1 MYLIG
6 IDIGGTKCAVS
17 LGKRAADGGVRLLH
31 RCESRPTAGRAP
43 MELLAELCADARE
56 CMARA
61 PQRPSA
67 AGISCG
73 GPLDSRRAFATTRTP
88 ARWPSGSSARDA
100 AAAA

>member
-43 MELLAELCADARE
+43 M
-56 CMARA
+56 
-61 PQRPSA
+61 
-67 AGISCG
+67 
-73 GPLDSRRAFATTRTP
+73 
-88 ARWPSGSSARDA
+88 
-100 AAAA
+100 